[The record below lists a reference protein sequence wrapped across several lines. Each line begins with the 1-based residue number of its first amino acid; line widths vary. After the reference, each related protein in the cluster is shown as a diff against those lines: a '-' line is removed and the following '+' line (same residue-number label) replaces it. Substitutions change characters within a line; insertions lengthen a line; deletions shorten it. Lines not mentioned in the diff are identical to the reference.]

1 MKLLVINPNTTQ
13 AMTKS
18 IEEMANMYSLKS
30 SHITTISPSWGP
42 RSIEGHFEEQI
53 AALAT
58 IETVALNEDKY
69 DAFVIA
75 CYGDPA
81 VAACRELTNKPVIGI
96 GEASMHMACFLG
108 HKFSIIT
115 VIPRAKPLLL
125 DLVNNL
131 GLNQKCAS
139 IRSTNLSV
147 LEIEANPDRAI
158 EEMIAESH
166 IAIEKDGAE
175 VICLGCAGMGP
186 LDKRIQDSI
195 KVPVLDGTV
204 CAVKLAES
212 LHVYGKK
219 TSKIRAYA
227 KPEKKEL
234 LACSTIL
241 KSVAPLDP

>member
-1 MKLLVINPNTTQ
+1 MKILVINPNTTQ
-13 AMTKS
+13 AMTEDIDK
-18 IEEMANMYSLKS
+18 MANLYSLPN
-30 SHITTISPSWGP
+30 SHITTVSPTWGP
-42 RSIEGHFEEQI
+42 RSIEGHFEEHI

-58 IETVALNEDKY
+58 IETVAANEEKY

-81 VAACRELTNKPVIGI
+81 VAACREITQKPVIGI

-108 HKFSIIT
+108 HKFSIVT

-131 GLNQKCAS
+131 GLSQKCAS
-139 IRSTNLSV
+139 VRSTSLSV
-147 LEIEANPDRAI
+147 LEIEADPERAVK
-158 EEMIAESH
+158 EMIGASK
-166 IAIEKDGAE
+166 IAIGEDGAE

-186 LDKRIQDSI
+186 LDKKIQSAI
-195 KVPVLDGTV
+195 NAPVLDGTI
-204 CAVKLAES
+204 CAVKLAENF
-212 LHVYGKK
+212 HACGQT

-234 LACSTIL
+234 IGCSPIL
-241 KSVAPLDP
+241 KTVAPIE